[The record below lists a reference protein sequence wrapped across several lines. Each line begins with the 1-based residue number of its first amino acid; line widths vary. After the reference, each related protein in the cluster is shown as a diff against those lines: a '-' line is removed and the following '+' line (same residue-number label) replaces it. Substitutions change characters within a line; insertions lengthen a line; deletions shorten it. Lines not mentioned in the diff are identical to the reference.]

1 MVPVPERWYER
12 PVPVPAVP
20 RPVADAPVDRLLG
33 RATELAREWLLGM
46 LAAAP
51 LEALDALDATSFA
64 QRAPELCG
72 AVARALGSDA
82 ELARLG
88 PAGELAELAAA
99 AGRLV
104 GVRDP
109 AASVA
114 AVERLRGILWAGSLE
129 VLDRPDAELVAA
141 LGARL
146 SHVCSVVAG
155 AACAEEGR
163 ASPMAAR
170 PSAERLFER
179 SGPRGLDARIAA
191 GGRFALLL
199 VELEDVRRLALAD
212 AGPVDRALG
221 ALREAVR
228 GGDLVVQQGEGRAW
242 VIADG
247 LDRAG
252 AGVLAHRMATSVRA
266 LGSWR
271 GAPLLVSVGVAVH
284 PEDGRDAPALVGAAE
299 EGVFAARAAGT
310 PVDR

>member
-1 MVPVPERWYER
+1 M
-12 PVPVPAVP
+12 AV
-20 RPVADAPVDRLLG
+20 
-33 RATELAREWLLGM
+33 
-46 LAAAP
+46 
-51 LEALDALDATSFA
+51 
-64 QRAPELCG
+64 
-72 AVARALGSDA
+72 
-82 ELARLG
+82 
-88 PAGELAELAAA
+88 
-99 AGRLV
+99 
-104 GVRDP
+104 
-109 AASVA
+109 
-114 AVERLRGILWAGSLE
+114 
-129 VLDRPDAELVAA
+129 
-141 LGARL
+141 
-146 SHVCSVVAG
+146 
-155 AACAEEGR
+155 
-163 ASPMAAR
+163 R
-170 PSAERLFER
+170 PSAERRFER

-199 VELEDVRRLALAD
+199 VELEDVRRLVLAD

-228 GGDLVVQQGEGRAW
+228 GGDLVVQEGEGRAW

-252 AGVLAHRMATSVRA
+252 AGVLAHRLATSVRA